1 MYIPKHFLESRLEVL
16 HAFIRRHPLATIC
29 VSDGSGLEADHLPL
43 TLRSE
48 PAPHGVLLG
57 HVARANPLWRKAGD
71 GLDCLVVFHGPQH
84 YISPSGYV
92 TKAET
97 GRVVPTW
104 NYEVVHARGRLCA
117 VDDPVRLRVLL
128 EELTAEHERQQPHA
142 WHVSD
147 APGDYIDAL
156 VRAVVGLRI
165 EILDL
170 VGKSKLSQN
179 QPDANQRSL
188 VETLRAKGDSSA
200 LQMADAIA
208 QRTSGRS

>member
-1 MYIPKHFLESRLEVL
+1 MYIPKHFLESRFEVL
-16 HAFIRRHPLATIC
+16 HSFIRRHPLATIC
-29 VSDGSGLEADHLPL
+29 VSDGSALEADHVPL

-48 PAPHGVLLG
+48 PAPHG
-57 HVARANPLWRKAGD
+57 
-71 GLDCLVVFHGPQH
+71 
-84 YISPSGYV
+84 
-92 TKAET
+92 
-97 GRVVPTW
+97 
-104 NYEVVHARGRLCA
+104 
-117 VDDPVRLRVLL
+117 VLL

-142 WHVSD
+142 WRVSD
-147 APGDYIDAL
+147 APGDYIEAL

-188 VETLRAKGDSSA
+188 VEALRAKGDSSA

-208 QRTSGRS
+208 QRTSGRP